1 MPLTLNQLE
10 FVCLFNDKDG
20 NKCRY
25 LAYDQDNNSNDW
37 ICLKKTSKKIKIDK
51 QVEDFITN
59 NKNYK
64 FLMNEIPPLG
74 DNCKGF
80 PVMKHLQQGI

>member
-1 MPLTLNQLE
+1 MCTI
-10 FVCLFNDKDG
+10 
-20 NKCRY
+20 
-25 LAYDQDNNSNDW
+25 NS
-37 ICLKKTSKKIKIDK
+37 
-51 QVEDFITN
+51 N